1 VIDDG
6 TNYFFVIN
14 RGEIIEVKIEDLA
27 FGGQGIAR
35 LKTETGDFILF
46 IDNSFPGQ
54 VVRARVEKKR
64 KRHAEC
70 KLIDVIERSPLEKV
84 TDFQE
89 ISGAPYIFVPIEIQK
104 EYKQKTTL
112 DVYRRIGNIKEIDS
126 LFDQFID
133 SPEQYFYRNK
143 MEYSFSCIEH
153 VPETGEEL
161 DDAFALGFK
170 RRGTWWKVENLNKPS
185 GLFDE
190 QWETILPEFRDL
202 LRSFELP
209 AWHPPQKK
217 GFFRHIVVR
226 KSFEQDQLLIH
237 IVTSSDGIERFSTE
251 KVVAF
256 LTEKLGNRL
265 AGCWHTIN
273 DNVADRAK
281 IENGT
286 SNLLVGNAV
295 VVEKMLGLS
304 FEISMESFFQTNPKS
319 AERLYS
325 KAIDYV
331 AENAT
336 DGGVIMDLFCGTG
349 TIGQLI
355 AQRVN
360 TAEIVGVDIVEEAIA
375 DAKRNATLNKLD
387 QLKFFA
393 ADVGKFLSL
402 HPEYQG
408 RIDTI
413 VLDPPRAG
421 IAPKTLLKVMALD
434 AKHIVYI
441 SCNPATQARDA
452 ETMEKN
458 GYRMVKLSLVDQFP
472 HTSHI
477 EAIGVFEK
485 IPGFIAPSEGKE

>member
-1 VIDDG
+1 MVHR
-6 TNYFFVIN
+6 NQV
-14 RGEIIEVKIEDLA
+14 IEVKIDDFA

-35 LKTETGDFILF
+35 MKSEEGDFILF
-46 IDNSFPGQ
+46 VENTFPGQ
-54 VVRARVEKKR
+54 LVRARVDKKR

-70 KLIDVIERSPLEKV
+70 KLLEVLERSPLEKELP
-84 TDFQE
+84 FQE
-89 ISGAPYIFVPIEIQK
+89 ISGAPYLFVPIEIQQD
-104 EYKQKTTL
+104 YKKKSTL
-112 DVYRRIGNIKEIDS
+112 DVYRKIGRISDPS
-126 LFDQFID
+126 TLFDEFIS
-133 SPEQYFYRNK
+133 SPEAFFYRNK

-153 VPETGEEL
+153 VPETGEEI

-202 LRSFELP
+202 LKTFGLP
-209 AWHPPQKK
+209 AWHPPRKE

-226 KSFEQDQLLIH
+226 KSFDQDQLLLH
-237 IVTSSDGIERFSTE
+237 IVTSSAGIKKFD
-251 KVVAF
+251 KAQVVAF
-256 LTEKLGNRL
+256 LKEKLGNRL
-265 AGCWHTIN
+265 AGVWHTIN
-273 DNVADRAK
+273 DNIADRAK

-286 SNLLVGNAV
+286 SELLFGDSV

-319 AERLYS
+319 AERLYT

-331 AENAT
+331 CDYAK

-349 TIGQLI
+349 TIGQLV

-360 TAEIVGVDIVEEAIA
+360 AGEIIGVDIVEEAIA
-375 DAKRNATLNKLD
+375 DAKRNAKRNKLEH
-387 QLKFFA
+387 LHFFA

-402 HPEYQG
+402 HPEYLN

-421 IAPKTLLKVMALD
+421 IAPKTLQKVMALG
-434 AKHIVYI
+434 ASHLVYI
-441 SCNPATQARDA
+441 SCNPSTQARDT
-452 ETMEKN
+452 ETLEKG
-458 GYRMVKLSLVDQFP
+458 GYKLMKLSLVDQFP

-477 EAIGVFEK
+477 EAIAVYEK
-485 IPGFIAPSEGKE
+485 VAE

>member
-1 VIDDG
+1 MVHR
-6 TNYFFVIN
+6 NQV
-14 RGEIIEVKIEDLA
+14 IEVKIDDFA

-35 LKTETGDFILF
+35 MKSEEGDFILF
-46 IDNSFPGQ
+46 VENTFPGQ
-54 VVRARVEKKR
+54 LVRARVDKKR

-70 KLIDVIERSPLEKV
+70 KLLEVLERSPLEKQLP
-84 TDFQE
+84 FQE
-89 ISGAPYIFVPIEIQK
+89 ISGAPYLFVPIEIQQD
-104 EYKQKTTL
+104 YKKKSTL
-112 DVYRRIGNIKEIDS
+112 DVYRKIGRIQDPS
-126 LFDQFID
+126 ALFDEFIS
-133 SPEQYFYRNK
+133 SPEAFFYRNK

-153 VPETGEEL
+153 VPETGEEI

-202 LRSFELP
+202 LKTFGLP
-209 AWHPPQKK
+209 AWHPPRKE

-226 KSFEQDQLLIH
+226 KSFDQDQLLLH
-237 IVTSSDGIERFSTE
+237 IVTSSAGIKKFD
-251 KVVAF
+251 KAQVVAF
-256 LTEKLGNRL
+256 LKEKLGNRL
-265 AGCWHTIN
+265 AGVWHTIN
-273 DNVADRAK
+273 DNIADRAK

-286 SNLLVGNAV
+286 SELLFGESV

-319 AERLYS
+319 AERLYT

-331 AENAT
+331 CDYAK

-349 TIGQLI
+349 TIGQLV

-360 TAEIVGVDIVEEAIA
+360 AGEIIGVDIVEEAIA
-375 DAKRNATLNKLD
+375 DAKRNAKRNGLEHLH
-387 QLKFFA
+387 FFA

-402 HPEYQG
+402 HPEYLN

-421 IAPKTLLKVMALD
+421 IAPKTLQKVMALG
-434 AKHIVYI
+434 ASHLVYI
-441 SCNPATQARDA
+441 SCNPSTQARDT
-452 ETMEKN
+452 ETLEQG
-458 GYRMVKLSLVDQFP
+458 GYKLMKLSLVDQFP

-477 EAIGVFEK
+477 EAIAVYEK
-485 IPGFIAPSEGKE
+485 VAE

>member
-1 VIDDG
+1 MVHRNQIIEIKIDD
-6 TNYFFVIN
+6 F
-14 RGEIIEVKIEDLA
+14 A

-35 LKTETGDFILF
+35 MKSEEGDFILF
-46 IDNSFPGQ
+46 VENTFPGQ
-54 VVRARVEKKR
+54 FVRARVDKKR

-70 KLIDVIERSPLEKV
+70 KLLEVLERSPLEKHLP
-84 TDFQE
+84 FQE
-89 ISGAPYIFVPIEIQK
+89 ISGAPYLFVPIEIQQ
-104 EYKQKTTL
+104 EYKKKSTL
-112 DVYRRIGNIKEIDS
+112 DVYRKIGRIQDPS
-126 LFDQFID
+126 TLFDEFIS
-133 SPEQYFYRNK
+133 SPDAFFYRNK

-153 VPETGEEL
+153 VPETGEEI

-202 LRSFELP
+202 LKSFGLP
-209 AWHPPQKK
+209 AWHPPRKE

-226 KSFEQDQLLIH
+226 KSFDQDQLLLH
-237 IVTSSDGIERFSTE
+237 IVTSSVGIKKFD
-251 KVVAF
+251 KGQVVAF
-256 LTEKLGNRL
+256 LKEKLGNRL
-265 AGCWHTIN
+265 AGVWHTIN
-273 DNVADRAK
+273 DNIADRAK

-286 SNLLVGNAV
+286 SELLFGDSV

-319 AERLYS
+319 AERLYT

-331 AENAT
+331 CDYAK

-349 TIGQLI
+349 TIGQLV

-360 TAEIVGVDIVEEAIA
+360 AGEIIGVDIVEEAIE
-375 DAKRNATLNKLD
+375 DAKRNAKRNKLEH
-387 QLKFFA
+387 LHFFA

-402 HPEYQG
+402 HPEYLN

-421 IAPKTLLKVMALD
+421 IAPKTLQKVIALG
-434 AKHIVYI
+434 ASHLVYI
-441 SCNPATQARDA
+441 SCNPSTQARDT
-452 ETMEKN
+452 ETLEKG
-458 GYRMVKLSLVDQFP
+458 GYKLMKLSLVDQFP

-477 EAIGVFEK
+477 EAIAVYEK
-485 IPGFIAPSEGKE
+485 I

>member
-1 VIDDG
+1 MVHRNQIIEIKIDD
-6 TNYFFVIN
+6 F
-14 RGEIIEVKIEDLA
+14 A

-35 LKTETGDFILF
+35 MKSEEGDFILF
-46 IDNSFPGQ
+46 VENTFPGQ
-54 VVRARVEKKR
+54 FVRARVDKKR

-70 KLIDVIERSPLEKV
+70 KLLEVLERSSLEKQLP
-84 TDFQE
+84 FQE
-89 ISGAPYIFVPIEIQK
+89 ISGAPYLFVPIEVQQ
-104 EYKQKTTL
+104 EYKKKSTL
-112 DVYRRIGNIKEIDS
+112 DVYRKIGRIQDPGA
-126 LFDQFID
+126 LFDEFIS
-133 SPEQYFYRNK
+133 SPEVFFYRNK

-153 VPETGEEL
+153 VPETGEEI

-202 LRSFELP
+202 LKSFGLP
-209 AWHPPQKK
+209 AWHPPRKE

-226 KSFEQDQLLIH
+226 KSFDQDQLLLH
-237 IVTSSDGIERFSTE
+237 IVTSSAGIKKFD
-251 KVVAF
+251 KAQIVAF
-256 LTEKLGNRL
+256 LKEKLGNRL
-265 AGCWHTIN
+265 AGVWHTIN

-286 SNLLVGNAV
+286 SELLFGDSV

-319 AERLYS
+319 AERLYT

-331 AENAT
+331 CDYAK
-336 DGGVIMDLFCGTG
+336 DGSVIMDLFCGTG
-349 TIGQLI
+349 TIGQLV

-360 TAEIVGVDIVEEAIA
+360 AGEIIGVDIVEEAIE
-375 DAKRNATLNKLD
+375 DAKRNAKRNNLEHLH
-387 QLKFFA
+387 FFA

-402 HPEYQG
+402 HPEYLN

-421 IAPKTLLKVMALD
+421 IAPKTLQKVMALG
-434 AKHIVYI
+434 ASHLVYI
-441 SCNPATQARDA
+441 SCNPSTQARDT
-452 ETMEKN
+452 ETLEKG
-458 GYRMVKLSLVDQFP
+458 GYKLMKLSLVDQFP

-477 EAIGVFEK
+477 EAIAVYEK
-485 IPGFIAPSEGKE
+485 IAEQLS

>member
-1 VIDDG
+1 MVHR
-6 TNYFFVIN
+6 NQ
-14 RGEIIEVKIEDLA
+14 IIEVKVDDFA
-27 FGGQGIAR
+27 FGGQGITR
-35 LKTETGDFILF
+35 MKSEEGDFILF
-46 IDNSFPGQ
+46 VENTFPGQ
-54 VVRARVEKKR
+54 LVRARVDKKR

-70 KLIDVIERSPLEKV
+70 KLLEVLERSPLEKELP
-84 TDFQE
+84 FQE
-89 ISGAPYIFVPIEIQK
+89 ISGAPYLFVPIEIQQD
-104 EYKQKTTL
+104 YKKKSTL
-112 DVYRRIGNIKEIDS
+112 DVYRKIGRIQDPAA
-126 LFDQFID
+126 LFDEFIS
-133 SPEQYFYRNK
+133 SPEVFFYRNK

-153 VPETGEEL
+153 VPETGEEI

-202 LRSFELP
+202 LKTFGLS
-209 AWHPPQKK
+209 AWHPPRKE

-226 KSFEQDQLLIH
+226 KSFDQNQLLLH
-237 IVTSSDGIERFSTE
+237 IVTSSAGIKKFD
-251 KVVAF
+251 KAQVVAF
-256 LTEKLGNRL
+256 LKEKLGNRL
-265 AGCWHTIN
+265 AGIWHTVN
-273 DNVADRAK
+273 DNIADRAK

-286 SNLLVGNAV
+286 SELLFGESV

-319 AERLYS
+319 AERLYT

-331 AENAT
+331 CDYVK

-349 TIGQLI
+349 TIGQLV

-360 TAEIVGVDIVEEAIA
+360 ASEIIGVDIVEEAIA
-375 DAKRNATLNKLD
+375 DAKRNARRNKLEH
-387 QLKFFA
+387 LHFFA

-402 HPEYQG
+402 HPEYLN

-421 IAPKTLLKVMALD
+421 IAPKTLQKVMALG
-434 AKHIVYI
+434 ASHLIYI
-441 SCNPATQARDA
+441 SCNPSTQARDT
-452 ETMEKN
+452 ETLEKG
-458 GYRMVKLSLVDQFP
+458 GYKLVKLSLTDQFP

-477 EAIGVFEK
+477 EAIAVYEK
-485 IPGFIAPSEGKE
+485 LRLVE

>member
-1 VIDDG
+1 MVHR
-6 TNYFFVIN
+6 NQV
-14 RGEIIEVKIEDLA
+14 IEVKIDDFA

-35 LKTETGDFILF
+35 MKSEEGDFILF
-46 IDNSFPGQ
+46 VENTFPGQ
-54 VVRARVEKKR
+54 FVRARVDKKR

-70 KLIDVIERSPLEKV
+70 KLLEVLERSPLEKELP
-84 TDFQE
+84 FQE
-89 ISGAPYIFVPIEIQK
+89 ISGAPYLFVPIEVQQ
-104 EYKQKTTL
+104 EYKKKSTL
-112 DVYRRIGNIKEIDS
+112 DVYRKIGRIPDPNS
-126 LFDQFID
+126 LFDTFIS
-133 SPEQYFYRNK
+133 SPEAFFYRNK

-153 VPETGEEL
+153 VPETGEEI

-202 LRSFELP
+202 LKSFGLP
-209 AWHPPQKK
+209 AWHPPRKE

-226 KSFEQDQLLIH
+226 KSFDQDQLLLH
-237 IVTSSDGIERFSTE
+237 IVTSSVGIKKFD
-251 KVVAF
+251 KKQVVAF

-265 AGCWHTIN
+265 AGVWHTIN

-286 SNLLVGNAV
+286 SELLFGDSV

-319 AERLYS
+319 AERLYT

-331 AENAT
+331 CDHAK

-349 TIGQLI
+349 TIGQLV

-360 TAEIVGVDIVEEAIA
+360 AGEIIGVDIVEEAIE
-375 DAKRNATLNKLD
+375 DAKRNAKRNNLEHLH
-387 QLKFFA
+387 FFA

-402 HPEYQG
+402 HPEYLN

-421 IAPKTLLKVMALD
+421 IAPKTLQKVMALG
-434 AKHIVYI
+434 ASHLVYI
-441 SCNPATQARDA
+441 SCNPSTQARDT
-452 ETMEKN
+452 ETLEQG
-458 GYRMVKLSLVDQFP
+458 GYKLTKLSLVDQFP

-477 EAIGVFEK
+477 EAIAVYEK
-485 IPGFIAPSEGKE
+485 VPV

>member
-1 VIDDG
+1 MVHR
-6 TNYFFVIN
+6 NQ
-14 RGEIIEVKIEDLA
+14 IIEVTIDDFA

-35 LKTETGDFILF
+35 MKSEEGDFILF
-46 IDNSFPGQ
+46 VENTFPGQ
-54 VVRARVEKKR
+54 FVRARVDKKR

-70 KLIDVIERSPLEKV
+70 KLLEVLERSPMETALP
-84 TDFQE
+84 FQE
-89 ISGAPYIFVPIEIQK
+89 ISGAPYLFVPIDIQQ
-104 EYKQKTTL
+104 EYKKKSTL
-112 DVYRRIGNIKEIDS
+112 DVYRKIGRIPDPNS
-126 LFDQFID
+126 LFDAFIS
-133 SPEQYFYRNK
+133 SPEVFFYRNK

-202 LRSFELP
+202 LKTFGLP
-209 AWHPPQKK
+209 AWHPPRKE

-226 KSFEQDQLLIH
+226 KSFDQDQLLLH
-237 IVTSSDGIERFSTE
+237 IVTSSAGIKQFD
-251 KVVAF
+251 KAAVVAF
-256 LTEKLGNRL
+256 LKAKLGKRL
-265 AGCWHTIN
+265 AGVWHTIN

-286 SNLLVGNAV
+286 SELLYGESV

-319 AERLYS
+319 AERLYT

-331 AENAT
+331 CDHAK

-349 TIGQLI
+349 TIGQLV

-360 TAEIVGVDIVEEAIA
+360 AGEIIGVDIVEEAIE
-375 DAKRNATLNKLD
+375 DAKRNAKRNKLEH
-387 QLKFFA
+387 LHFYA
-393 ADVGKFLSL
+393 ADVGKFLTL
-402 HPEYQG
+402 HPEYLG

-421 IAPKTLLKVMALD
+421 IAPKTLQKVMALG
-434 AKHIVYI
+434 ASHLVYI
-441 SCNPATQARDA
+441 SCNPSTQARDT
-452 ETMEKN
+452 ETLEKG
-458 GYRMVKLSLVDQFP
+458 GYKLTKLSLVDQFP

-477 EAIGVFEK
+477 EAIAVYEK
-485 IPGFIAPSEGKE
+485 V